1 MTYSTLNN
9 DVAMAGGADG
19 SPRARRYRVVITYDG
34 TRYSGWQYQ
43 ENAVGI
49 QHDAL
54 DLEILRLR
62 EGADECPDKQ

>member
-1 MTYSTLNN
+1 MTYSTINN

-19 SPRARRYRVVITYDG
+19 SPRARRYRVVIAYDG

-49 QHDAL
+49 
-54 DLEILRLR
+54 
-62 EGADECPDKQ
+62 